1 MKSHVTP
8 KKDISAWILT
18 AIALIAIFFASYSS
32 FAAGAAKTS
41 GQTPKTAAAIASAGA
56 DLSLGEFLKHVQ
68 DGNEAFI
75 AAEKMRAAALDAATE
90 SSLAFKPQF
99 FANASF
105 SSDAKPSP
113 FFPYDRVETT
123 NLGVGIQNQFEFGL
137 QTKFTY
143 GFSDF
148 NYVGI
153 APKYFE
159 GRPQLE
165 ASLPLLKNA
174 FGREARLTALA
185 GEKGGLAKSAAQDA
199 ARRQVLLEA
208 EAAYWRLTLSREAEK
223 ISKASLDRA
232 QAMYD
237 WTSRRVKLSLS
248 DKAEGL
254 QATAQLKARK
264 LDYRLAQDETRTA
277 SLAFNSARG
286 RTGDVVTEN
295 LPKLTSQLVSGWKSP
310 ERQTNRPDVDL
321 ALLQAEAAKASAMA
335 SAERS
340 RSQLELFGL
349 YAFNSPQ
356 RGSESEAFADSWNG
370 NRPTSTIGV
379 RLNIPLDRS
388 TTERVQAAWAAE
400 ASAQQAV
407 ASRKI
412 FEQERDWNDAVARF
426 ELAKEKVKL
435 YEDLELAQKEKLDY
449 EKSRQQRGRSTVA
462 QVILFE
468 GEYDQTAFARV
479 RALAELLNLNAQLKL
494 YSPFELAN

>member
-1 MKSHVTP
+1 MKSHAPP
-8 KKDISAWILT
+8 KKDTSAWILT

-32 FAAGAAKTS
+32 FAASSSSA
-41 GQTPKTAAAIASAGA
+41 ASAENKGVSQKE
-56 DLSLGEFLKHVQ
+56 LSLQEFLRHVQ
-68 DGNEAFI
+68 TGNEAFT
-75 AAEKMRAAALDAATE
+75 AAEQLKTAARDASAE

-105 SSDAKPSP
+105 TSDAKPSP
-113 FFPYDRVETT
+113 FFPYDRIETT
-123 NLGVGIQNQFEFGL
+123 NLAVGIQNQFEFGL

-174 FGREARLTALA
+174 FGRESRLAALA
-185 GEKGGLAKSAAQDA
+185 GEKGGLAKAAGQDA
-199 ARRQVLLEA
+199 IRRQVLLEA
-208 EAAYWRLTLSREAEK
+208 EAAYWRLTLAREAEK
-223 ISKASLDRA
+223 ISKSSLDRA
-232 QAMYD
+232 QAMYE

-264 LDYRLAQDETRTA
+264 LDLRMAQDETRA
-277 SLAFNSARG
+277 AALAFNSARG
-286 RTGDVVTEN
+286 RSGDVVTEA
-295 LPKLTSQLVSGWKSP
+295 LPKLTSKLVSGWKTP
-310 ERQTNRPDVDL
+310 ERQTNRPDVEV
-321 ALLQAEAAKASAMA
+321 ALLQAEAAKAGALA

-356 RGSESEAFADSWNG
+356 RRNESDAFTDSWSS
-370 NRPTSTIGV
+370 NRPTSTVGV

-388 TTERVQAAWAAE
+388 TTDRVQAAWAAE
-400 ASAQQAV
+400 AAAQQSL
-407 ASRKI
+407 ASRKA
-412 FEQERDWNDAVARF
+412 FDQDRDWNDAVARF

-435 YEDLELAQKEKLDY
+435 YEDLESAQKEKLDY

-479 RALAELLNLNAQLKL
+479 RALAELLNLNAQMKL
-494 YSPFELAN
+494 YSPFESTN

>member
-1 MKSHVTP
+1 MKSHVAP
-8 KKDISAWILT
+8 KKDVSAWILT

-32 FAAGAAKTS
+32 FAAS
-41 GQTPKTAAAIASAGA
+41 AAASSAASQANTGKEF
-56 DLSLGEFLKHVQ
+56 SLQEFLVQ
-68 DGNEAFI
+68 VQNGNEAFI
-75 AAEKMRAAALDAATE
+75 AADKLKMAALDAASE

-105 SSDAKPSP
+105 TSDAKPSP

-123 NLGVGIQNQFEFGL
+123 NVGVGVQNQFEFGL

-174 FGREARLTALA
+174 FGREARLNVLA
-185 GEKGGLAKSAAQDA
+185 GEKGGLAKSAGQDA

-208 EAAYWRLTLSREAEK
+208 EAAYWRLTLAREAEK

-254 QATAQLKARK
+254 QATAQLKARQ
-264 LDYRLAQDETRTA
+264 LDFRLAQDETRA
-277 SLAFNSARG
+277 AALAFNSARG
-286 RTGDVVTEN
+286 RAGDVVTEA
-295 LPKLTSQLVSGWKSP
+295 LPKLTSKLVSGWKTP
-310 ERQTNRPDVDL
+310 ERQTNRPDVEV
-321 ALLQAEAAKASAMA
+321 ALLQAEALKAGALA
-335 SAERS
+335 SAERT

-388 TTERVQAAWAAE
+388 TTDRVQAAWAAE
-400 ASAQQAV
+400 ATAQQSL

-412 FEQERDWNDAVARF
+412 FEQERDWNDAISRF
-426 ELAKEKVKL
+426 VLAKEKVKL
-435 YEDLELAQKEKLDY
+435 YEELELAQKEKLDY

-494 YSPFELAN
+494 YSPFELAK